1 MAENANVLS
10 IEVIQQFRDALA
22 TFIEEAKHAL
32 VAVDMDNRR
41 THDWVANRQRLFWL
55 DEVKRR
61 REKLGEA
68 SAALHKK
75 KLQKR
80 PGNTVHDAVEAEALR
95 MAKTRLREGE
105 EKVEIVKRWAT
116 VYQHAVDEYLGTAR
130 PLADM
135 LEGDGRNALA
145 QLERMIASLEEY
157 IRLAP
162 PTV

>member
-22 TFIEEAKHAL
+22 TFIDEAKHAL

-41 THDWVANRQRLFWL
+41 THDWVANGQRLFWL
-55 DEVKRR
+55 NEVKRR

-68 SAALHKK
+68 STAHHRK

-80 PGNTVHDAVEAEALR
+80 PGNTVYDTEEVEAVRL
-95 MAKTRLREGE
+95 AKLRLREGE
-105 EKVEIVKRWAT
+105 EKVEIVKRWST
-116 VYQHAVDEYLGTAR
+116 MYPHAVDEYLGTAR

-145 QLERMIASLEEY
+145 QLDRMIASLDEY

-162 PTV
+162 PIA